1 MGNKQKLN
9 MNDIKIKIVANGWIL
24 EDRYGVQFVYK
35 DPKELVER
43 IMLWALTIEQRE
55 KLTLG
60 VK

>member
-1 MGNKQKLN
+1 